1 MFATHEKEEK
11 LTPVTARLGFES
23 SGVKRSSHDA
33 SHDAVSKIDTHSL
46 RRALAEWMIADGL
59 PFYAIEGR
67 GFHNLMNLLRPD
79 SSSSRRAAAAAKS
92 LQRVWR
98 VWRLSTLYRRSHGI
112 HGVHSSVVGILLE
125 GRNTRNTL
133 CGTEYFWCRN
143 TFCFGCIP
151 NTA

>member
-11 LTPVTARLGFES
+11 LTPVTARLAFES

-33 SHDAVSKIDTHSL
+33 FSKFDTHSL

-98 VWRLSTLYRRSHGI
+98 VWRLSSRLD
-112 HGVHSSVVGILLE
+112 SVDPWSPQQ
-125 GRNTRNTL
+125 
-133 CGTEYFWCRN
+133 CSRN
-143 TFCFGCIP
+143 TFGGSEY
-151 NTA
+151 